1 MGLSLFFVMDM
12 IASLASYSYSE
23 HIPTN
28 SIYQNQILW
37 GWQACTFSN
46 IARLFLVIV
55 EIILCSISF
64 LLGSVT
70 QVKIEGSGKKMLLQ
84 EVIKKIK
91 TQKKTFILFP
101 TKIANSSRSDIDMFV
116 L

>member
-1 MGLSLFFVMDM
+1 MDM

-28 SIYQNQILW
+28 SIYQNPILW
-37 GWQACTFSN
+37 GWQASTFSN
-46 IARLFLVIV
+46 IARLFHVIV

-70 QVKIEGSGKKMLLQ
+70 QIKTEGSGKKVLLQ

-91 TQKKTFILFP
+91 TQKKISFFFQQKRLILQGQ
-101 TKIANSSRSDIDMFV
+101 I
-116 L
+116 